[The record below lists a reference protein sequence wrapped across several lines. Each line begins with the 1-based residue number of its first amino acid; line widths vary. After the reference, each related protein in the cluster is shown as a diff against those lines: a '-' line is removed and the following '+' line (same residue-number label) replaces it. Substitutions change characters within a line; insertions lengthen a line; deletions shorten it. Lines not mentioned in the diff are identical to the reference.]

1 MCATGRRRTATARRV
16 VEHYVLDAY
25 ALLAWLGDEAGAG
38 QVEHLLTTAV
48 GGECRLSISMVN
60 LGEVMYTIERRLGAE
75 RAAATLALLDQLPVE
90 QVAVNRDLA
99 LRAARVKAARRMGY
113 ADCFAVAL
121 AVADGAKL
129 VTGDRDFEEVEDVAA
144 IEWLAANH

>member
-1 MCATGRRRTATARRV
+1 MRATGRKRNATVRRV
-16 VEHYVLDAY
+16 AEHYVLDAY
-25 ALLAWLGDEAGAG
+25 ALLAWLGDEAGARH
-38 QVEHLLTTAV
+38 VEHLLTTAARD
-48 GGECRLSISMVN
+48 ECRLSISTVN

-75 RAAATLALLDQLPVE
+75 RAAETLALLDQLPVE

-121 AVADGAKL
+121 AVAAGAKL
-129 VTGDRDFEEVEDVAA
+129 VTGHPDFEAVEDMVSV
-144 IEWLAANH
+144 EWLTG